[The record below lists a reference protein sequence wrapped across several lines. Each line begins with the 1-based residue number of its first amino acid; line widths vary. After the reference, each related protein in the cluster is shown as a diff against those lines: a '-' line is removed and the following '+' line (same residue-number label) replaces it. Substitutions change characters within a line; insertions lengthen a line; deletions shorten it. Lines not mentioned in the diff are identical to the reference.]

1 MDFYLM
7 KEGQLLEEKWNY
19 LPSEAE
25 SGGSKYFKYIQF
37 FRENWLLAQAKK
49 TALTH

>member
-1 MDFYLM
+1 M